1 MQFAVNFNVNTK
13 NVCEEVLITDSFDL
27 DDTSPFTYL
36 DELTQVENEM
46 IDAEMADDL
55 KLHILSILFSFNS
68 NANELKRASAVV
80 SSIFHLIFNIV
91 ENIHREKIITDFK

>member
-1 MQFAVNFNVNTK
+1 M
-13 NVCEEVLITDSFDL
+13 DSFDL

-46 IDAEMADDL
+46 IDAEIADDL
-55 KLHILSILFSFNS
+55 KLRLLSILFSFNS

-80 SSIFHLIFNIV
+80 SSIFHLIFNIA
-91 ENIHREKIITDFK
+91 ENTQGERIISDFK